1 MTEQKDDDRE
11 EFEAPSIFDNIEE
24 MNNNYNHYD
33 DISSENDKKL
43 EEREKKLYGGIET
56 NRVSIRNIEEMNNNY
71 NHYDDISS
79 ENDEKLKKLYGGI
92 ETNRVSNRKTEEE
105 DEEKKYSECKSH
117 KVIKLKVSLNEEE
130 RNTNK
135 NKKYN
140 SEKEKNDKIRKYY
153 QEKKEKTFLGIK
165 SKRTPIE
172 KDMNNSDAFSPL
184 KLPAKFSDENLDLLA
199 PNDKSHYDLDAEK
212 KGLLK
217 VSDEFVRKLHSKRK
231 KLKNDLV
238 ILILVAIFV
247 MRLKMKLLVLS
258 KFK

>member
-11 EFEAPSIFDNIEE
+11 EFESPSIFDNIEE

-33 DISSENDKKL
+33 DISSENDTKL
-43 EEREKKLYGGIET
+43 EEKE
-56 NRVSIRNIEEMNNNY
+56 
-71 NHYDDISS
+71 
-79 ENDEKLKKLYGGI
+79 KKLYGGI

-199 PNDKSHYDLDAEK
+199 PNVKSHYDLDAEK

-247 MRLKMKLLVLS
+247 MRLKMKLLVRS

>member
-11 EFEAPSIFDNIEE
+11 EFDAPSNFDNIEE
-24 MNNNYNHYD
+24 TNNNYNHYD

-43 EEREKKLYGGIET
+43 EERE
-56 NRVSIRNIEEMNNNY
+56 
-71 NHYDDISS
+71 
-79 ENDEKLKKLYGGI
+79 KKLYGGI

-140 SEKEKNDKIRKYY
+140 FEKEKNDKIRKYY

-172 KDMNNSDAFSPL
+172 KDMNNSDDFSPP

-238 ILILVAIFV
+238 ILILVANFCNETKNEIIST
-247 MRLKMKLLVLS
+247 LKI
-258 KFK
+258 

>member
-43 EEREKKLYGGIET
+43 EERE
-56 NRVSIRNIEEMNNNY
+56 
-71 NHYDDISS
+71 
-79 ENDEKLKKLYGGI
+79 KKLYGGI

-165 SKRTPIE
+165 SKRAPIE
-172 KDMNNSDAFSPL
+172 KDMNNSDAFSPP
-184 KLPAKFSDENLDLLA
+184 KLPVKFFDENLDLLA

-217 VSDEFVRKLHSKRK
+217 FSDEFIRKSHSKRK

-238 ILILVAIFV
+238 ILTLVAIIV
-247 MRLKMKLLVLS
+247 MRLKMKLLVC
-258 KFK
+258 FKLMV